1 MKVLGIE
8 NVFRTHP
15 LPGLDNFS
23 VVPFEDMETIRTA
36 DIYIQANIMECKHR
50 KLRHM
55 YQYIKDSG
63 KPWIVAESAV
73 FRKNM
78 KQPPNPMAYHR
89 YSWFSYFRDE
99 GLYNNHNRPSDRWDQ
114 IQRDQSI
121 EIKDWKENKDGNI
134 LVILQRPGD
143 SSLKNLLTKYGTY
156 EKFVTQTIK
165 NIRSNTTKPIVIRM
179 HPLRQDRQLAIFEKL
194 NLQDVHIS
202 TNTQGAGLL
211 EGGDGLQK
219 DFDEA
224 WCVVGFN
231 SNALTESVC
240 EGIPT
245 FSLCPS
251 SMAWECSNKNLS
263 HIDYPEMFDRQQ
275 WLNNLGYCQWREDE
289 IAQGAPYYHLMEIYD
304 EAKSHRK
311 NIL

>member
-1 MKVLGIE
+1 MKVVGIE
-8 NVFRTHP
+8 EVFRTHP
-15 LPGLDNFS
+15 LPGLDNFEIVS
-23 VVPFEDMETIRTA
+23 WDNTEVLETA
-36 DIYIQANIMECKHR
+36 DIFIQANIAENKHK
-50 KLRHM
+50 KLRHK
-55 YQYIKDSG
+55 YDYIRQSG

-99 GLYNNHNRPSDRWDQ
+99 GLYNNENRPSDRWDQ
-114 IQRDQSI
+114 IQRDQNI
-121 EIKDWKENKDGNI
+121 EIKDWRKDGDYV
-134 LVILQRPGD
+134 LVLLQRPGD
-143 SSLKNLLTKYGTY
+143 SSLKNLLAKYGTY
-156 EKFVTQTIK
+156 DNFLSSTIK
-165 NIRSNTTKPIVIRM
+165 EIRKHTNRPIRIRM
-179 HPLRQDRQLAIFEKL
+179 HPLRKDRQQAIIEKL
-194 NLQDVHIS
+194 NLKNVIIS
-202 TNTQGAGLL
+202 DNTQGAGLL

-219 DFDEA
+219 DFDNA

-251 SMAWECSNKNLS
+251 SMAWDCSNINLTD
-263 HIDYPEMFDRQQ
+263 IDNPKLYDRQQ

-289 IAQGAPYYHLMEIYD
+289 IAQGAPYYHLMEIYNQ
-304 EAKSHRK
+304 ASS
-311 NIL
+311 ILKKDYK